1 VSTLSALL
9 HSQIPDSVQKQNG
22 LNLQRISFA
31 RRTMESVRDNDRHP
45 DLRGREP
52 DLITAKMTHTPPG
65 MTYPPLSLE
74 VTSDAKKVC
83 R

>member
-1 VSTLSALL
+1 
-9 HSQIPDSVQKQNG
+9 
-22 LNLQRISFA
+22 
-31 RRTMESVRDNDRHP
+31 MESVRDNDQHP

-52 DLITAKMTHTPPG
+52 GLITAKNDTYPPG
-65 MTYPPLSLE
+65 MTYPPPSLE